1 MARRSDVLVEHG
13 SPPAPGRTF
22 MVRAADRTRST
33 GRAWVVA
40 NGGDHGRVPVGG
52 ARRGSDLCTV
62 RCLNQGVKED
72 WMSRTLLTSALT
84 ATALMLAMHT
94 TQAQQSQQPSGQ
106 TQPAPPQQPPRQ
118 SPPEPRSQP
127 PQTTPSS
134 PTSQPPRGTT
144 GEPQGTA
151 AHKGMPSDA
160 TAFVNQMT
168 IANLAEVQLGKL
180 ASERA
185 INADVKSF
193 GQMMVK
199 DHSQANQDLAQVAAQ
214 LKVKPTTEL
223 DQKHKDLAAKLSKLQ
238 GAEFDREYISAM
250 VQGHQE
256 VAGQLE
262 ARAGTSAA
270 SATPG
275 EGRSTTSES
284 TPRTPTQSGGQIQG
298 SNRTDGDQRAL
309 TEWAKRTLPAVQ
321 KHLARARELQS
332 QVSK

>member
-1 MARRSDVLVEHG
+1 
-13 SPPAPGRTF
+13 
-22 MVRAADRTRST
+22 
-33 GRAWVVA
+33 
-40 NGGDHGRVPVGG
+40 
-52 ARRGSDLCTV
+52 
-62 RCLNQGVKED
+62 
-72 WMSRTLLTSALT
+72 MSRTFVTSALVAAAMT
-84 ATALMLAMHT
+84 LAMNT
-94 TQAQQSQQPSGQ
+94 SQAQQTQQPSGQ
-106 TQPAPPQQPPRQ
+106 TQPAPPQQPPR
-118 SPPEPRSQP
+118 
-127 PQTTPSS
+127 TTPPD
-134 PTSQPPRGTT
+134 PTSQPPRGQT
-144 GEPQGTA
+144 GEPQGSY

-160 TAFVNQMT
+160 AAFVNQMT
-168 IANLAEVQLGKL
+168 IANMAEVQLGKM
-180 ASERA
+180 ASDRA
-185 INADVKSF
+185 SSADVKSF

-199 DHSQANQDLAQVAAQ
+199 DHTQANQDLAQVAAQ
-214 LKVKPTTEL
+214 LKVKPTTSL

-262 ARAGTSAA
+262 ARAGTAAA
-270 SATPG
+270 SSTPG

>member
-1 MARRSDVLVEHG
+1 
-13 SPPAPGRTF
+13 
-22 MVRAADRTRST
+22 
-33 GRAWVVA
+33 
-40 NGGDHGRVPVGG
+40 
-52 ARRGSDLCTV
+52 
-62 RCLNQGVKED
+62 
-72 WMSRTLLTSALT
+72 MSRTLLTSALT
-84 ATALMLAMHT
+84 AAALMLAMNP

-118 SPPEPRSQP
+118 APPEPSSQP
-127 PQTTPSS
+127 PRTTPSS
-134 PTSQPPRGTT
+134 PTSQP
-144 GEPQGTA
+144 QGAA

-160 TAFVNQMT
+160 AAFVNQMT

-185 INADVKSF
+185 SNADVKSY

-199 DHSQANQDLAQVAAQ
+199 DHSEANQDLAQVAAQ

-262 ARAGTSAA
+262 ARSGSNASSSA
-270 SATPG
+270 PG

-298 SNRTDGDQRAL
+298 SNRTDGDQHAL
-309 TEWAKRTLPAVQ
+309 TEWAKRTLPTVQ